1 MVPRLLSVLIVTALS
16 TSRHAFYIPSSKTIF
31 KATPGIFA
39 PSSNHKRKTD
49 QDRLHLHN
57 NNIKMGKQKNKKR
70 QQKEAPASDTVAA
83 TTTHSH
89 EDSKGSNKRRKRK
102 DKDNPLLKQQQAFLN
117 TLQKVER
124 DSFFSNAAV
133 DPERR
138 AALWMEQAD
147 LGEELV
153 NKYSWA
159 TPDGRAFTVL
169 RHFDPLIEIGC
180 GSNAY
185 WCRQMIAEGIDIVG
199 YDISPDQGGKIK
211 GGGSTQTDFTV
222 YKGGPEVLALKE
234 NANRTLFLCYPDE
247 SDDVVLPKKEEDD
260 DDDDEEDDEEED
272 YNYDND
278 NAPVSMGA
286 ACLEYYQ
293 GDYVVH
299 VGELFSDSNLSMDQ
313 APWGRSS
320 SPGLQQRLAAEFH
333 CLLKVSLP
341 NWLHVRDSISVWKR
355 SETCTIVFAAD
366 DDDEDGDG
374 EDQEDEEV
382 QYRHIP
388 VEERLPADLA
398 APCLQHLLR
407 GSSASANE
415 KGESRENKVAAGS
428 KSDAKKISFKEAAPA
443 EGNAKYEC
451 PW

>member
-1 MVPRLLSVLIVTALS
+1 MA
-16 TSRHAFYIPSSKTIF
+16 
-31 KATPGIFA
+31 
-39 PSSNHKRKTD
+39 
-49 QDRLHLHN
+49 
-57 NNIKMGKQKNKKR
+57 KQKSKNKR
-70 QQKEAPASDTVAA
+70 QQKEAPASEAVVAK
-83 TTTHSH
+83 TTHSH
-89 EDSKGSNKRRKRK
+89 EDSKGSKRRKR
-102 DKDNPLLKQQQAFLN
+102 KDNPLLKQQQAFLA

-138 AALWMEQAD
+138 AALWGEQAD
-147 LGEELV
+147 LGESLV

-159 TPDGRAFTVL
+159 TPDDRALSIL
-169 RHFDPLIEIGC
+169 RHFSPLIEIGC

-185 WCRQMIAEGIDIVG
+185 WCRQMVEAGIDIVG
-199 YDISPDQGGKIK
+199 YDVNPDLGGKIGGK
-211 GGGSTQTDFTV
+211 GSKQNDFTV
-222 YKGGPEVLALKE
+222 FKGGPEVLAKPE

-247 SDDVVLPKKEEDD
+247 SDDSVLPMKEGDEDD
-260 DDDDEEDDEEED
+260 DDYE
-272 YNYDND
+272 
-278 NAPVSMGA
+278 APASMGA
-286 ACLEYYQ
+286 ACLENYQ

-299 VGELFSDSNLSMDQ
+299 VGELFSDSNLSMEQ

-320 SPGLQQRLAAEFH
+320 SPELQQHLAAEFH
-333 CLLKVSLP
+333 CLLRVSLP

-355 SETCTIVFAAD
+355 SETCTIVFGADD

-398 APCLQHLLR
+398 APCLQHLL
-407 GSSASANE
+407 GVSSTSAE
-415 KGESRENKVAAGS
+415 QKGEPKEKKVATGS
-428 KSDAKKISFKEAAPA
+428 KSDPKTVSSKVAVPV
-443 EGNAKYEC
+443 GDAKYEC

>member
-1 MVPRLLSVLIVTALS
+1 MA
-16 TSRHAFYIPSSKTIF
+16 
-31 KATPGIFA
+31 
-39 PSSNHKRKTD
+39 
-49 QDRLHLHN
+49 
-57 NNIKMGKQKNKKR
+57 KQKNKNKR
-70 QQKEAPASDTVAA
+70 QQKEASASASDTVVAKNMD
-83 TTTHSH
+83 SH
-89 EDSKGSNKRRKRK
+89 EDSKGSKRRKR
-102 DKDNPLLKQQQAFLN
+102 KDNPLLKQQQAFLG

-147 LGEELV
+147 LGESLV

-159 TPDGRAFTVL
+159 TPDERAFSIL

-185 WCRQMIAEGIDIVG
+185 WCRQMVAEGIDIVG
-199 YDISPDQGGKIK
+199 YDVSPDQGGKIK
-211 GGGSTQTDFTV
+211 ASGGMQTDFTV

-247 SDDVVLPKKEEDD
+247 SDDVVLPKKEDDDDEEGDD
-260 DDDDEEDDEEED
+260 DDDDDDNEEED
-272 YNYDND
+272 YNDDNE

-286 ACLEYYQ
+286 ACLEYYE

-320 SPGLQQRLAAEFH
+320 SPELQQQLAAEFH

-366 DDDEDGDG
+366 DDDDGEDGDG
-374 EDQEDEEV
+374 EDQQDEEV

-388 VEERLPADLA
+388 VEERLPADIA
-398 APCLQHLLR
+398 APCLQHLLG
-407 GSSASANE
+407 GSSTSVE
-415 KGESRENKVAAGS
+415 QKGEPKEKKVATGS
-428 KSDAKKISFKEAAPA
+428 KSDSKKISFKEEVPA
-443 EGNAKYEC
+443 EGTAGYEC